1 LINSSQ
7 GDAGGGQKSRPK
19 PRTNVK
25 QEGPMK
31 HSTIGRLVMVTGLGA
46 LINFAAISC
55 GGAMANGQV
64 DVAMMVDGAE
74 EFIASLSDA
83 ELARATWDFDAE
95 ERERFHFVP
104 DETYERYGFPLE
116 DMSAE
121 QRDLAQ
127 ALLATG
133 LSQSGHMTANEI
145 ITLESILEE
154 REGGGQFSRDPDLYY
169 VSVFGTPSTDG
180 TWSWRFE
187 GHHLSLH
194 FTVVEGEITVSSPT
208 FLSASPAEVTEGPH
222 AGLRPLGPL
231 EDAGR
236 ALLASLD
243 ASQRAVTIL
252 DDVAP
257 TNIVRGVEL
266 MPDPLSPV
274 GIEASA
280 LSAEQQ
286 GLLMEIIDVYTSLMA
301 DDIAALRRAK
311 LEEDGIENFTFAWA
325 GGTEPG
331 DVSYFRVQGP
341 SFLIEFDHTQRDPN
355 HIHSGWRDFDGDF
368 GRDVLREHLAAQ
380 DH

>member
-1 LINSSQ
+1 MTALKREES
-7 GDAGGGQKSRPK
+7 
-19 PRTNVK
+19 
-25 QEGPMK
+25 MK
-31 HSTIGRLVMVTGLGA
+31 HTTIGRVALVFGLGA
-46 LINFAAISC
+46 LISLAAISC
-55 GGAMANGQV
+55 GPAVADVQDDVDRMVNGADQFLM
-64 DVAMMVDGAE
+64 
-74 EFIASLSDA
+74 SLSDD
-83 ELARATWDFDAE
+83 ERARATWTFEDE

-104 DETYERYGFPLE
+104 PESFERHGFPLE

-121 QRDLAQ
+121 QGSLAH

-145 ITLESILEE
+145 IQLEAILEE
-154 REGGGQFSRDPDLYY
+154 RDGGGQFSRDPDLYY

-180 TWSWRFE
+180 TWAWRFE

-194 FTVVEGEITVSSPT
+194 FTIIEGEITVSSPT
-208 FLSASPAEVTEGPH
+208 FLAASPAHVTEGPH

-243 ASQRAVTIL
+243 ASQRSVAIL

-257 TNIVRGVEL
+257 TNIVTGVEL

-280 LSAEQQ
+280 LTPGQQ
-286 GLLMEIIDVYTSLMA
+286 GLLMEIIEVYTSVMA

-311 LEEDGIENFTFAWA
+311 LDEDGIESFTFAWA
-325 GGTEPG
+325 GGTESG
-331 DVSYFRVQGP
+331 EVSYFRVQGP

-368 GRDVLREHLAAQ
+368 GRDVLREHLAGQ
-380 DH
+380 EH